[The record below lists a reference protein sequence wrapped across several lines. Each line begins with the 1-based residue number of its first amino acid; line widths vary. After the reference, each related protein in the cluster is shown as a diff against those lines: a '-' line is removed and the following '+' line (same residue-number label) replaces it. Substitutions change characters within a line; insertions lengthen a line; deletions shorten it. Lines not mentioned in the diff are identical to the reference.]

1 MNIFKRF
8 FGRKKPIL
16 DVEEKPLDQETQEC
30 IQELV
35 DEVEEPEIIDFYK
48 QKLEMNQDPVIA
60 DYERLI
66 THAET
71 PEERADYEKSLAR
84 YKKKR
89 GL

>member
-1 MNIFKRF
+1 MNIFKKL
-8 FGRKKPIL
+8 FGRKQAQVEDIREL
-16 DVEEKPLDQETQEC
+16 DSETQEC

-66 THAET
+66 AHAET
-71 PEERADYEKSLAR
+71 PEERADYEKNLER